1 MDASLCGV
9 LRAFFADFLSLLSGM
24 KRSVP
29 LSTTVSTCL
38 ADMIILLL
46 GLGCRAHLAPAP
58 LPVGE
63 TGVARAR
70 AARGGGGSPGLHK
83 RISLVRAFV
92 PGGPRGRS
100 GRPPRPVPDLPG
112 LHPCPREG
120 GALSSKQKKGV
131 CAAAKRRP
139 VGSRETGYKGTRR
152 RVSIAPPL
160 GGTRDRVPPAS
171 DTSASS
177 REGSTPLAETL
188 RGSVHE
194 SPVRRLPHAHKKVS
208 ARKLNLTER
217 RRSSRST
224 LSRSPFELSGRP
236 CE

>member
-1 MDASLCGV
+1 MGAG
-9 LRAFFADFLSLLSGM
+9 
-24 KRSVP
+24 
-29 LSTTVSTCL
+29 
-38 ADMIILLL
+38 
-46 GLGCRAHLAPAP
+46 AHLAPAP

-70 AARGGGGSPGLHK
+70 AAGRGGGSPGLHK
-83 RISLVRAFV
+83 RIVVVRAFGTV
-92 PGGPRGRS
+92 RAEGRGDRPGRS
-100 GRPPRPVPDLPG
+100 RIVRDFTLARARAEPLAPQTK
-112 LHPCPREG
+112 E
-120 GALSSKQKKGV
+120 GV

-139 VGSRETGYKGTRR
+139 VGSRETGQKGTRR

-194 SPVRRLPHAHKKVS
+194 SPVRRLPHAHMHPFDCMPAVRTPEAS
-208 ARKLNLTER
+208 QNARQ
-217 RRSSRST
+217 
-224 LSRSPFELSGRP
+224 
-236 CE
+236 